1 MKIISFFVQKNPS
14 SIFLIRT
21 ILGQTLLIL
30 REKIINHCLWN
41 AEFISI
47 DCGGTRSN
55 YTDTTTGITWIS
67 DSEIMKHGEKVEV
80 KNPNGNQVQYQKRRD
95 FPTDSRKY
103 CYTLETEER
112 RRYLVRTTFQYGKLE
127 YGDTYPQFQLYLDA
141 TKWATVSIYDD
152 ERVYVKEII
161 FRAPSNFV
169 DVCVCCA
176 TTGSPFISTLELRPL
191 NLSMYA
197 TDFEDDFFLKVAARI
212 NFGAPTED
220 AVRSA
225 SSVLYFSFSESSI

>member
-1 MKIISFFVQKNPS
+1 
-14 SIFLIRT
+14 
-21 ILGQTLLIL
+21 
-30 REKIINHCLWN
+30 
-41 AEFISI
+41 
-47 DCGGTRSN
+47 
-55 YTDTTTGITWIS
+55 
-67 DSEIMKHGEKVEV
+67 MKHGDKVEV
-80 KNPNGNQVQYQKRRD
+80 QNPNGNQVQYQKRRD

-112 RRYLVRTTFQYGKLE
+112 RR
-127 YGDTYPQFQLYLDA
+127 
-141 TKWATVSIYDD
+141 
-152 ERVYVKEII
+152 
-161 FRAPSNFV
+161 APSNSV

-220 AVRSA
+220 AVSGHVACPLDCDCERCRGA
-225 SSVLYFSFSESSI
+225 CLPVIWLR

>member
-1 MKIISFFVQKNPS
+1 MKITSFFVQKNPS
-14 SIFLIRT
+14 PIFLIRT

-95 FPTDSRKY
+95 FPTDSRKK
-103 CYTLETEER
+103 
-112 RRYLVRTTFQYGKLE
+112 KLKTA
-127 YGDTYPQFQLYLDA
+127 G
-141 TKWATVSIYDD
+141 
-152 ERVYVKEII
+152 
-161 FRAPSNFV
+161 
-169 DVCVCCA
+169 
-176 TTGSPFISTLELRPL
+176 L
-191 NLSMYA
+191 NLYS
-197 TDFEDDFFLKVAARI
+197 I
-212 NFGAPTED
+212 
-220 AVRSA
+220 
-225 SSVLYFSFSESSI
+225 SFHSPEYDVDHLC